1 MSVDVRTRSDAELES
16 IETASFFATTLP
28 AALRRVAEHGLP
40 ETQRPLR
47 PLLLEVG
54 GTPWSLLL
62 VDGCPVVEPGPAALA
77 ADRHA
82 HVRLTTEQLQDLAID
97 LVTPIGL
104 LTSNT
109 LDQPVGQIGHLL
121 DWWLVLRAGLDH
133 DVLVSPHQVVLPEQL
148 DRHFT
153 LADDPAEIRSF
164 LEQTGFAHLRGV
176 FTADEMAQV
185 SADMDRAAPTYTQGD
200 GNSWWSGLADG
211 TDRLV
216 RMQGFEHHSPTA
228 SALLE
233 DDRFLALG
241 RIPGCDH
248 QFGGFADSKLEALFK
263 PIGVVSGISDIPWH
277 KDCSLGRHSYE
288 CCRITVGISVT
299 GAGPTT
305 GQLRVIAG
313 SHRARI
319 WPSLLDVTTL
329 GLPDLPLATET
340 GDVTLHLSCTLHM
353 AQPPTTAER
362 RVLYTSFILPPVDP
376 EATLAA
382 HHKLVATTRE
392 TAPLTVSQPAASP
405 R

>member
-1 MSVDVRTRSDAELES
+1 MVTVDVRTRSDADLE
-16 IETASFFATTLP
+16 TVDTDSFFATTLP
-28 AALRRVAEHGLP
+28 AALARVAAQGLP

-47 PLLLEVG
+47 PLLLEVD

-62 VDGCPVVEPGPAALA
+62 AAGRPVVEPGPAALVA
-77 ADRHA
+77 ERHA
-82 HVRLTTEQLQDLAID
+82 HVRLTTEQLHD
-97 LVTPIGL
+97 LVLDLITPIGL
-104 LTSNT
+104 LTSNA

-133 DVLVSPHQVVLPEQL
+133 DDLVAPHQVVLPDRL
-148 DRHFT
+148 DRSFT
-153 LADDPAEIRSF
+153 LADDPAEIRTF
-164 LEQTGFAHLRGV
+164 LEQAGFAHLRGV
-176 FTADEMAQV
+176 FTAAEMAQI
-185 SADMDRAAPTYTQGD
+185 SADMDRASSSYTKGD

-228 SALLE
+228 TALLD
-233 DDRFLALG
+233 DDRFTQLG
-241 RIPGCDH
+241 AIPGCGH
-248 QFGGFADSKLEALFK
+248 QFGGFAESKLEALFK

-319 WPSLLDVTTL
+319 WPSLLDVSTL

-362 RVLYTSFILPPVDP
+362 RVLYTSFILPPADP

-382 HHKLVATTRE
+382 HRKLVATTRE
-392 TAPLTVSQPAASP
+392 TAPLTVSQPAAP
-405 R
+405 